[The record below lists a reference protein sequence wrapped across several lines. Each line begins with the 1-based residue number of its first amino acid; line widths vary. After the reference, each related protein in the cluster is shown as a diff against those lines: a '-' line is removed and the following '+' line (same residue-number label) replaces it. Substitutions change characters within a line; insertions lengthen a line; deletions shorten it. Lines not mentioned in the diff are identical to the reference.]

1 MQEKESSSSRNEQ
14 NLKVIEWKLKWTVQ
28 QSPNQES
35 MLEAREDESQAP
47 VKGAAG
53 LTFWNP
59 GETFQMW
66 DLKKRKQQ
74 KNKTLNLTESAWLP
88 AVCPDM
94 WVEKVGEKSETQSN
108 PMSGHGPS
116 LCWSRIYKIP
126 EKWMGTSLTGAPP
139 PSNAGRQARLGQ
151 KWGDLLLLYLALLK
165 IKKSQLSVE
174 SSWNFLCLF
183 AETGGEKNI

>member
-1 MQEKESSSSRNEQ
+1 
-14 NLKVIEWKLKWTVQ
+14 
-28 QSPNQES
+28 
-35 MLEAREDESQAP
+35 MLEAREDAPQAP

-59 GETFQMW
+59 GKTLPMW
-66 DLKKRKQQ
+66 DLKKQKQ
-74 KNKTLNLTESAWLP
+74 KKKTLNLTESAWLP
-88 AVCPDM
+88 AVCPEM
-94 WVEKVGEKSETQSN
+94 WVEKAGEKSETQPN

-126 EKWMGTSLTGAPP
+126 EKWMGTRHTGARP

-165 IKKSQLSVE
+165 IKNSQLSVE
-174 SSWNFLCLF
+174 SFWNFLWLF
-183 AETGGEKNI
+183 AETGRKYLKVVVALTP